1 MVSYALTYIY
11 NGGINLGIDCC
22 PCSKKKCPRRGDCA
36 ACREHHKTS
45 RYLPACER
53 NTLFEQKKKAR

>member
-1 MVSYALTYIY
+1 M
-11 NGGINLGIDCC
+11 GIDCC